1 MDGFLYIASSGGR
14 DILLSQTVAANNLAN
29 ASTPGFREDLDFS
42 MSAYMDQGGDSRVF
56 AGGRKNLV
64 NLDSGQVHMTNR
76 SMDVA
81 INGRGW
87 IAVVGDS
94 GQEGYTRRGD
104 LKLNEFSQLVN
115 GAGQQVLGEG
125 GPIAVP
131 PFSKLEIGVDGTISI
146 VPLGQDPNTL
156 VTVDRIKLVK
166 PEDPSVMGKSEDGLL
181 RPDGENKEL
190 IADASVRL
198 IPGSLESSNVNALT
212 AMVDMI
218 DMSRRFEYNQKII
231 QTAETMDKGS
241 AQLMKLS

>member
-1 MDGFLYIASSGGR
+1 MDGFLYIASSGSR

-42 MSAYMDQGGDSRVF
+42 MSAYLDQGSGSRVF

-64 NLDSGQVHMTNR
+64 NLDSGQVQMTNR
-76 SMDVA
+76 STDVA

-87 IAVVGDS
+87 ISVIGDS

-104 LKLNEFSQLVN
+104 LRLNEYGQLVN
-115 GAGQQVLGEG
+115 GAGNQVQGEG
-125 GPIAVP
+125 GPIAIP
-131 PFSKLEIGVDGTISI
+131 PYSKLEIGVDGTISI

-166 PEDPSVMGKSEDGLL
+166 PQDPGVLAKSADGLL
-181 RPDGENKEL
+181 RPKDGVAL
-190 IADASVRL
+190 PVDASVKL

-231 QTAETMDKGS
+231 KTAETMDQGS
-241 AQLMKLS
+241 AQLMRISS

>member
-1 MDGFLYIASSGGR
+1 MDGFLYVASSGGR
-14 DILLSQTVAANNLAN
+14 DILMSQTVAANNLAN

-76 SMDVA
+76 STDVA

-87 IAVVGDS
+87 ISVIGD
-94 GQEGYTRRGD
+94 GDKEGYTRRGD
-104 LKLNEFSQLVN
+104 LRLNEYGQLVN
-115 GAGQQVLGEG
+115 GAGNQILGEG
-125 GPIAVP
+125 GPIAIP
-131 PFSKLEIGVDGTISI
+131 AYSKLEIGVDGTISI

-166 PEDPSVMGKSEDGLL
+166 PDDPGVLAKSADGLL
-181 RPDGENKEL
+181 RPEGGKEL
-190 IADASVRL
+190 AADASVKL

-218 DMSRRFEYNQKII
+218 DMSRRFEYNQKMI
-231 QTAETMDKGS
+231 QTAETMDQSS
-241 AQLMKLS
+241 AQLMRMT

>member
-42 MSAYMDQGGDSRVF
+42 SSAYLDQGGDSRVF

-76 SMDVA
+76 STDVA
-81 INGRGW
+81 VNGRGW
-87 IAVVGDS
+87 ISVIGDS
-94 GQEGYTRRGD
+94 GKEGYTRRGD
-104 LKLNEFSQLVN
+104 LRLNEYGQLVN
-115 GAGQQVLGEG
+115 GAGNQVQGEG

-131 PFSKLEIGVDGTISI
+131 AYSKLEIGVDGIISI

-166 PEDPSVMGKSEDGLL
+166 PEDPSVLGKSADGLL
-181 RPDGENKEL
+181 RPEDGKEL
-190 IADASVRL
+190 PVDASVKL

-218 DMSRRFEYNQKII
+218 DMSRRFEYNQKIVK
-231 QTAETMDKGS
+231 TAETMDQGS
-241 AQLMKLS
+241 AQLMRIS

>member
-42 MSAYMDQGGDSRVF
+42 SSAYLDKGGDSRVF

-64 NLDSGQVHMTNR
+64 NLETGQIQMTNR

-81 INGRGW
+81 INGEGW
-87 IAVVGDS
+87 ISVIGDN
-94 GQEGYTRRGD
+94 GKEGYTRRGD
-104 LKLNEFSQLVN
+104 FRMNEYGQLVN
-115 GAGQQVLGEG
+115 GAGKQVQGEG
-125 GPIAVP
+125 GPIAIP
-131 PFSKLEIGVDGTISI
+131 PYSKLEIGMDGTISI

-166 PEDPSVMGKSEDGLL
+166 PEDQSVMGKSVDGLL
-181 RPDGENKEL
+181 RPDDGKEL
-190 IADASVRL
+190 PADASVIL

-218 DMSRRFEYNQKII
+218 DMSRRFEYNQKVVK
-231 QTAETMDKGS
+231 TAETMDQSS
-241 AQLMKLS
+241 AQLMRLS